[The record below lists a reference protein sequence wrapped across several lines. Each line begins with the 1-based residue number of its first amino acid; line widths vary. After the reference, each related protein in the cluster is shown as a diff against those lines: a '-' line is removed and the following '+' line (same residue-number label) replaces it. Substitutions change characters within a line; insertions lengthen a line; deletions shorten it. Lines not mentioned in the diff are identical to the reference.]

1 MKKTLDSTLLA
12 SLRQHL
18 EGLKRTPDGQLL
30 YNLIERAMQR
40 YSTGSGQIEQ
50 AFAVFLHTLLT
61 RCAND
66 PKYNPATRVKARL
79 IQQRLALHLPS
90 RATPPPSAPETA
102 SANPPVATATEPPAE
117 PTPETSTSTSALE
130 QASVAAEPEMAAAP
144 PAEVEHLAADV
155 AGSLTGSDA
164 LNTMLAGEQQAMDR
178 LDNAITDFTDLK
190 QMLVKGLD
198 DLLLEREQLKSRLS
212 AADRYMKEVEHERA
226 QLRAEVEHARRN
238 SMADPLTGLPLREM
252 FVRALEAEVGR
263 VKRYGFSLVLALLDI
278 DGLEAMAERFGRDS
292 SDAVLRCYANEV
304 LTIFRSYDLV
314 ARYGDASFAILFPNT
329 QRDGAMRAL
338 EKVQKRANETYLSY
352 QGNNFP
358 LPGFSSVLAIY
369 AQGEKP
375 AALLKRAFDAL
386 ANARLKG
393 RGRTVVSLPAS

>member
-1 MKKTLDSTLLA
+1 
-12 SLRQHL
+12 
-18 EGLKRTPDGQLL
+18 
-30 YNLIERAMQR
+30 
-40 YSTGSGQIEQ
+40 
-50 AFAVFLHTLLT
+50 
-61 RCAND
+61 
-66 PKYNPATRVKARL
+66 
-79 IQQRLALHLPS
+79 
-90 RATPPPSAPETA
+90 
-102 SANPPVATATEPPAE
+102 
-117 PTPETSTSTSALE
+117 
-130 QASVAAEPEMAAAP
+130 
-144 PAEVEHLAADV
+144 
-155 AGSLTGSDA
+155 
-164 LNTMLAGEQQAMDR
+164 
-178 LDNAITDFTDLK
+178 
-190 QMLVKGLD
+190 
-198 DLLLEREQLKSRLS
+198 
-212 AADRYMKEVEHERA
+212 MKEVENERA

-338 EKVQKRANETYLSY
+338 EKVQKRANETYLNY

-386 ANARLKG
+386 SNARLKG